1 MTDITKAT
9 PSVVEIVKRE
19 NGYQGFYKLDRVH
32 LRHELFAGGM
42 SREISREVFVRH
54 DAVCVL
60 PYDPQR
66 DEVVLIEQF
75 RVGAMDKAD
84 TPWLIELVAGL
95 IDKDEQPEEVA
106 HREGEEEAGLTFS
119 SLWPVTR
126 YFPSP
131 GGSTEFVHL
140 YLGRCSTE
148 GVGGLHGLEEEAED
162 IRVTVWAYEDAM
174 QAVRDGRISNA
185 ASIIALQWLA
195 LNRAEGGGY
204 GRKRGARSLSGRFD
218 RAAGGLRGQLCP
230 LDALA
235 ARYA

>member
-1 MTDITKAT
+1 MTDFTNAIPTA
-9 PSVVEIVKRE
+9 VDIVRRE
-19 NGYQGFYKLDRVH
+19 KCYEGFYKLDRVH

-42 SREISREVFVRH
+42 SREINREIFVRH

-75 RVGAMDKAD
+75 RVGAMGKAD
-84 TPWLIELVAGL
+84 NPWLVELVAGL

-106 HREGEEEAGLTFS
+106 HREAQEEAGLDIKA
-119 SLWPVTR
+119 LWPMTK

-131 GGSTEFVHL
+131 GGSNEFVHL
-140 YLGRCSTE
+140 YLGRCSTD

-162 IRVTVWAYEDAM
+162 IRVTVWAFEDAL
-174 QAVRDGRISNA
+174 QAVRDGRIANA

-195 LNRAEGGGY
+195 LNRAEV
-204 GRKRGARSLSGRFD
+204 RGLWS
-218 RAAGGLRGQLCP
+218 
-230 LDALA
+230 
-235 ARYA
+235 

>member
-1 MTDITKAT
+1 MPRATPVKFASKRFSMTDITKAT
-9 PSVVEIVKRE
+9 PSATEIIKRE
-19 NGYQGFYKLDRVH
+19 ECFKGFYQLDRVH

-75 RVGAMDKAD
+75 RVGAMGKAQ

-95 IDKDEQPEEVA
+95 IDKVEEPEEVA
-106 HREGEEEAGLTFS
+106 RREGEEEAGLTFS
-119 SLWPVTR
+119 SLWPITR

-140 YLGRCSTE
+140 YLGRCSTV

-162 IRVTVWAYEDAM
+162 IRVTVWAYEDAL

-195 LNRAEGGGY
+195 LNRAEV
-204 GRKRGARSLSGRFD
+204 RGLW
-218 RAAGGLRGQLCP
+218 Q
-230 LDALA
+230 
-235 ARYA
+235 

>member
-1 MTDITKAT
+1 MPRATPVKFASKRFSMTDITKAT
-9 PSVVEIVKRE
+9 PSATEIIKRE
-19 NGYQGFYKLDRVH
+19 ECFKGFYQLDRVH

-75 RVGAMDKAD
+75 RVGAMGKAQ

-95 IDKDEQPEEVA
+95 IDKVEEPEEVA
-106 HREGEEEAGLTFS
+106 RREGEEEAGLTFS
-119 SLWPVTR
+119 SLWPITR

-140 YLGRCSTE
+140 YLGRCNTV

-162 IRVTVWAYEDAM
+162 IRVTVWAYEDAL

-195 LNRAEGGGY
+195 LNRAEV
-204 GRKRGARSLSGRFD
+204 RGLW
-218 RAAGGLRGQLCP
+218 L
-230 LDALA
+230 
-235 ARYA
+235 